1 MQPLGAV
8 YIILEWLRGRPFD
21 FWGGGGG
28 GWVIWSG
35 REIFFQH
42 LDSQWNF
49 FFRVC
54 ACKLFFSPS
63 NILQE
68 FFFLC
73 GWGWKSRHPLMLLA
87 TLAAVL
93 FNSNRGSIL
102 AFVQFNSIAEQMR
115 SVANVPNNPFV
126 MHSYLTLSGMPFTF
140 TYVPRTITGYT
151 VYIYVNCWIHSYLL
165 KNIYPRLAFL

>member
-1 MQPLGAV
+1 MFVRVSYLKELRCHSNRSSA
-8 YIILEWLRGRPFD
+8 LRGRPFD

-28 GWVIWSG
+28 GVIWSG

-49 FFRVC
+49 FFRVF

-63 NILQE
+63 NILQD
-68 FFFLC
+68 FFFC
-73 GWGWKSRHPLMLLA
+73 VDGVEKVGIPLLLLA

-102 AFVQFNSIAEQMR
+102 AFLQFNSTAEQMR

-126 MHSYLTLSGMPFTF
+126 MHSYLTLSCLLHLH
-140 TYVPRTITGYT
+140 
-151 VYIYVNCWIHSYLL
+151 IYQG
-165 KNIYPRLAFL
+165 P